1 MNSAAMEASPQEIS
15 AESLTHYLRRRSAD
29 AVVVTLKKIGGGAS
43 RETFLAELHAPVDG
57 LPKLL
62 VIRKDTS
69 AGGTVPT
76 TLDREYHVLRALS
89 ARHIPVP
96 RPLWYEEDPLVFGAP
111 FYIRQGYQG
120 TSNQKRFSKDAAAR
134 LSRELAGALAALHR
148 LNPATLD
155 VPGWTAPESIDEALR
170 LDLARWSDWWQQ
182 NAIEPMPFMNEIAWW
197 LRRNQPKNAG
207 KPAVLWG
214 DVGVANTICSPD
226 GHLLAMSD
234 FELACFG
241 DPMRDLAT
249 ALWRGVGQLAGKD
262 VFLDAYV
269 AAGGRDLDEQRLA
282 YYDVFWNWQVAMFA
296 HAAIAGTTSG
306 SGRSLHPS
314 LLTIWAQRVNLHKAG
329 RRIGL

>member
-1 MNSAAMEASPQEIS
+1 MNSAAMRAGPQEIT
-15 AESLTHYLRRRSAD
+15 AESLTRYLRHRSPD
-29 AVVVTLKKIGGGAS
+29 AVVVSVRKIGGGAS
-43 RETFLAELHAPVDG
+43 RETFLAELGARAAD
-57 LPKLL
+57 LPRLL
-62 VIRKDTS
+62 VIRKDTA

-89 ARHIPVP
+89 AHGIPVP
-96 RPLWYEEDPLVFGAP
+96 RPLWYEGDPLVFGAP
-111 FYIRQGYQG
+111 FYLRQGYAG
-120 TSNQKRFSKDAAAR
+120 TSNQQKFSGEAAAR
-134 LSRELAGALAALHR
+134 LSRQIAAALARLHR
-148 LNPATLD
+148 LDPASLD
-155 VPGWTAPESIDEALR
+155 IPGWTAPATVDEALR
-170 LDLARWSDWWQQ
+170 QDLDRWSGWWQE
-182 NAIEPMPFMNEIAWW
+182 NAIEPMPLMDEISWW
-197 LRRNQPKNAG
+197 LRRNRPRNPG

-226 GHLLAMSD
+226 GRLLAMSD

-249 ALWRGVGQLAGKD
+249 ALWRGVGRLAGED
-262 VFLDAYV
+262 VFLDAYL
-269 AAGGRDLDEQRLA
+269 AAGGAELDQRRLA

-314 LLTIWAQRVNLHKAG
+314 LLAIWAQRVNLHKAG